1 MSPTESADLSH
12 AAQIA
17 RGRVEDPDE
26 MLGSVMRRCSHLL
39 EVTALADVEK
49 PKTELQARWK
59 APFSLDLGN
68 IRSELKLRMRA
79 AERRAELDTSPSG
92 P

>member
-1 MSPTESADLSH
+1 MSPTESADLGH
-12 AAQIA
+12 AAQLA
-17 RGRVEDPDE
+17 RGRVEDLDDR
-26 MLGSVMRRCSHLL
+26 LGTVMRRRKHLL
-39 EVTALADVEK
+39 EATARRSEK

-59 APFSLDLGN
+59 APFSLDLDN

-79 AERRAELDTSPSG
+79 AERRAKLDTSPSG

>member
-1 MSPTESADLSH
+1 M
-12 AAQIA
+12 
-17 RGRVEDPDE
+17 
-26 MLGSVMRRCSHLL
+26 
-39 EVTALADVEK
+39 
-49 PKTELQARWK
+49 ELQARWK